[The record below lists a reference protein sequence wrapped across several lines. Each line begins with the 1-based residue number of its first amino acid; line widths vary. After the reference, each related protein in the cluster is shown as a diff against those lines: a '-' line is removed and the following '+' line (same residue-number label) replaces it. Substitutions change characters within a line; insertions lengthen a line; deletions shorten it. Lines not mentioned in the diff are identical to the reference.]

1 MRTPGESDFGP
12 SANRTCGG
20 APWRRALV
28 ALGFAFMT
36 LCGLAGAATAQG
48 STSSNL
54 KTNLSSK
61 RPGTLLMQWNGAVS
75 TEMADEIKRDF
86 EKWRGRTNRIQLKL
100 SAQGQSVRQAEQVIQ
115 VLRDIKRTHTLE
127 TLVEVNGNC
136 WSMCVYVY
144 AQGDVRYGALTST
157 WQFTQVAYNDQ
168 RTNKSVISVA
178 DSDRFVSQYL
188 EPAGISKAWLTD
200 LKAQWNNTKYW
211 QTGGDLVQS
220 KSGLITKT
228 LGNRVAR
235 KVVPASTR
243 TASR

>member
-28 ALGFAFMT
+28 AVGFAFVT

-48 STSSNL
+48 NTSSNL

-86 EKWRGRTNRIQLKL
+86 EKWRGRTNRVVLNL
-100 SAQGQSVRQAEQVIQ
+100 NTDGQSVKAVERVIG
-115 VLRDIKRTHTLE
+115 VLADIKRTHALE
-127 TLVEVNGNC
+127 TAVAPARKC

-144 AQGDVRYGALTST
+144 AQGDVRHGSLAST
-157 WQFTQVAYNDQ
+157 WQFREVAFTDT
-168 RTNKSVISVA
+168 RTNKTVFSTA
-178 DSDRFVSQYL
+178 DTDRLVQQYL
-188 EPAGISKAWLTD
+188 EPAGISKAWLAD
-200 LKAQWNNTKYW
+200 LKSKRTNAIFW
-211 QTGGDLVQS
+211 QSGADLVQS
-220 KSGLITKT
+220 KSGFITHP
-228 LGNRVAR
+228 LGNNIPR
-235 KVVPASTR
+235 KVVPAGRRS
-243 TASR
+243 

>member
-1 MRTPGESDFGP
+1 MRTTTETTNLAPASPVMAP
-12 SANRTCGG
+12 SF
-20 APWRRALV
+20 WRRTLTVASLALAACC
-28 ALGFAFMT
+28 AL
-36 LCGLAGAATAQG
+36 AAPVTAQAA
-48 STSSNL
+48 STPKL
-54 KTNLSSK
+54 KTQLSDK
-61 RPGTLLMQWNGAVS
+61 RQGVLIMNWSGAVS
-75 TEMADEIKRDF
+75 SQMADEIKRDF